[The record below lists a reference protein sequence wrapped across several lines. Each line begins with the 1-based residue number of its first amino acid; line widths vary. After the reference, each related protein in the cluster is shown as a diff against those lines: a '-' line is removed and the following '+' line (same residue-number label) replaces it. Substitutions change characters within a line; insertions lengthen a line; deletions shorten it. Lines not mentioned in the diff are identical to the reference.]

1 MQPTPDEHTG
11 HHDHLAAARTAV
23 EVHGRAVTATRRAA
37 AWYKQAQR
45 AIDSRRATAALRLAV
60 GADPGFELAAADLGA
75 ITGTPGGN
83 PGRRP
88 MTWERHHIE
97 VVRTA
102 ATGNAGRAVDLLRE
116 HLAGVGCDP
125 LAFRIV
131 ARLRQS
137 IKDDDFEDLAGQ
149 VPACHATPWPGSP

>member
-1 MQPTPDEHTG
+1 MQPAPDEHTE
-11 HHDHLAAARTAV
+11 HHDHLAATRPAV

-45 AIDSRRATAALRLAV
+45 ASDSRCATAALRLAI
-60 GADPGFELAAADLGA
+60 GADPGFELAAADLGD
-75 ITGTPGGN
+75 ITGTPSN
-83 PGRRP
+83 DPGRRP

-97 VVRTA
+97 VIYTA
-102 ATGNAGRAVDLLRE
+102 AAGNAERAVDLLRE

-125 LAFRIV
+125 LAFRIG

-137 IKDDDFEDLAGQ
+137 MTDDDFEDLAGQ
-149 VPACHATPWPGSP
+149 LPACHATRWPGSP